1 MGMETSGTNSEMGKT
16 DIANKDD
23 RNVNLGTSGVT
34 DEKLN
39 QKNGKISSKV
49 TDDSEGKILKNSKDG
64 GFAKFPDNKKL
75 GNNGSCSAKLLGN
88 KKLGNSGSGKDLVAN
103 PSLDKGKE
111 KSELALDSTVNN
123 KGSKQEQSSKGKIIK
138 KLNNDGY
145 KNLPDNKKLGNSSS
159 GKDLVANYTLAKG
172 KAKSRIA
179 LDSIANNKESNE
191 EQSSE
196 GKIIK
201 VQRMMVL
208 QNGQIISNRAIAVAG
223 KIW

>member
-1 MGMETSGTNSEMGKT
+1 EITCSWFHGFVDKDLINLIIPDVRRYVVVLTGSGRLPNQPFKKQNSNVKNPPMVE
-16 DIANKDD
+16 NKSKHEEKLHAG
-23 RNVNLGTSGVT
+23 VNNLKDLGTSGVT
-34 DEKLN
+34 EEKLN

-49 TDDSEGKILKNSKDG
+49 TDDLEGKILKNSKDG
-64 GFAKFPDNKKL
+64 GSAKFPDNKKL
-75 GNNGSCSAKLLGN
+75 GNNGSCSAKLL
-88 KKLGNSGSGKDLVAN
+88 DLVA
-103 PSLDKGKE
+103 
-111 KSELALDSTVNN
+111 
-123 KGSKQEQSSKGKIIK
+123 I
-138 KLNNDGY
+138 
-145 KNLPDNKKLGNSSS
+145 
-159 GKDLVANYTLAKG
+159 YTLAKG